1 MTYKFIAFHT
11 MLRGSG
17 KPAYIVGC
25 ARALADK
32 GAKVLV
38 VDGLMYEQGAIPLL
52 FHKML
57 NSSITTPVSG
67 KNLYDLISD
76 YETLC
81 ASSSKPPVKLT
92 GEMENRLTFAETQM
106 YQNLVFPDV
115 CGRVS
120 EVPGFER
127 INYLGGN
134 DGNVVEVK
142 RRLDFHELFDTRSG
156 HKFFRYIR
164 EQLSGAYDYILLNAP
179 AGHQEISGILCGQIA
194 DVIFAIDVD
203 SPVVEADASYQ
214 TCQKLAQQ
222 IQNERLRPISV
233 ESIKGHEVE
242 EVAAMIMDGANE
254 Q

>member
-1 MTYKFIAFHT
+1 MTYKFVAFHT

-17 KPAYIVGC
+17 KPEYIVGC
-25 ARALADK
+25 AEALAEK
-32 GAKVLV
+32 GASVLV

-52 FHKML
+52 LYEML
-57 NSSITTPVSG
+57 NSTVATPSAG
-67 KNLYDLISD
+67 KNLYDLVSD

-81 ASSSKPPVKLT
+81 GEGNKPPGKLT
-92 GEMENRLTFAETQM
+92 REMGKKLTFPAIQM
-106 YQNLVFPDV
+106 YQNLVFPEV
-115 CGRVS
+115 CDRVS

-127 INYLGGN
+127 ISYLAGN

-142 RRLDFHELFDTRSG
+142 RRLDFHELFDARSG

-164 EQLSGAYDYILLNAP
+164 EQLSGVYDYILLNAP
-179 AGHQEISGILCGQIA
+179 AGHQEISGILCGQMA

-214 TCQKLAQQ
+214 TCRKLAQQ

-233 ESIKGHEVE
+233 KSIKGHKVE
-242 EVAAMIMDGANE
+242 EITAMIMEGANGP
-254 Q
+254 